1 MAKPS
6 SVKCVHPVG
15 FEPTPPKRLG
25 LKSNAL
31 DQLGHGYERAAWNS
45 SDDGGVRTHARRLV
59 PKTSASGRSREL
71 RPLGHIINV
80 RDSDRVRTRIDLG
93 QRIDP
98 ATLAGVD
105 FKSTALTTRPHYL
118 ALSPSTAVDRPG
130 SRTRS
135 LQISSPSRLCVV
147 WCVAAA
153 ALRRRPD
160 APWWRVAATAAR
172 RRASANNSDG
182 TRTRNPQIRSLIRC
196 PLRHGVVFVCVEEQG
211 FEPWAFRMQS
221 GRSAT
226 ELHPL

>member
-1 MAKPS
+1 MNSQDWHLIGEPS

-15 FEPTPPKRLG
+15 FEPTPPERLG

-59 PKTSASGRSREL
+59 PKTSASGRSQEL

-80 RDSDRVRTRIDLG
+80 RDSDRVRTRIDFV
-93 QRIDP
+93 RIDP
-98 ATLAGVD
+98 ATLTGVD

-118 ALSPSTAVDRPG
+118 ARVQSAVDRPG

-135 LQISSPSRLCVV
+135 LQISSPSRFCVV

-153 ALRRRPD
+153 A
-160 APWWRVAATAAR
+160 
-172 RRASANNSDG
+172 
-182 TRTRNPQIRSLIRC
+182 
-196 PLRHGVVFVCVEEQG
+196 
-211 FEPWAFRMQS
+211 
-221 GRSAT
+221 
-226 ELHPL
+226 

>member
-1 MAKPS
+1 MPARAGLAQHLAQGQAERRHHACEMVPSASCPSIHAVNSRDWNLIGEPS

-15 FEPTPPKRLG
+15 FEPTPPERLG

-59 PKTSASGRSREL
+59 PKTSASGRSQEL

-80 RDSDRVRTRIDLG
+80 CDSDRVRTRIDLG

-118 ALSPSTAVDRPG
+118 AQVQSAERPTG
-130 SRTRS
+130 VEPE
-135 LQISSPSRLCVV
+135 LDFQPVQILVV

-153 ALRRRPD
+153 A
-160 APWWRVAATAAR
+160 
-172 RRASANNSDG
+172 
-182 TRTRNPQIRSLIRC
+182 
-196 PLRHGVVFVCVEEQG
+196 
-211 FEPWAFRMQS
+211 
-221 GRSAT
+221 
-226 ELHPL
+226 

>member
-1 MAKPS
+1 MSLDTRLNSQDWNLIGEPS

-15 FEPTPPKRLG
+15 FEPTPPERLG

-31 DQLGHGYERAAWNS
+31 DQLGHGYERAAWTS

-105 FKSTALTTRPHYL
+105 FKSTALTTRPHYHK
-118 ALSPSTAVDRPG
+118 SHSAVDRRESNPEPSDFQSVQILCG
-130 SRTRS
+130 VVRRGDSVTPSTRRTM
-135 LQISSPSRLCVV
+135 
-147 WCVAAA
+147 VARRE
-153 ALRRRPD
+153 RRR
-160 APWWRVAATAAR
+160 
-172 RRASANNSDG
+172 
-182 TRTRNPQIRSLIRC
+182 L
-196 PLRHGVVFVCVEEQG
+196 
-211 FEPWAFRMQS
+211 
-221 GRSAT
+221 
-226 ELHPL
+226 